1 MVSENPSFEDQI
13 AVVSAELKELAKRP
27 ISKDTYSELVA
38 LRERLEGVVSD
49 FIMCEGCDEMF
60 PIAVQVTI
68 SGDTAT
74 LCKDC
79 AITSIQKDSFTT
91 PRKGRKGSGASKR
104 SRKQVPDSDESALNS
119 ASSDTD
125 ESASSTVSATP
136 RARSRS
142 RSRTAK
148 AAAPEGEDETT
159 SGGAGSDG
167 SENSASL
174 QPSGTTN
181 TSEYVTARRQNT
193 GPLKIEQ
200 SDSKTSVD
208 DVLSA
213 PRSRAARLPQSD
225 EPVLKAT
232 FKETASHLDRT
243 TNEVRQVGR
252 LVEEISPP
260 MDVEKTTR
268 YVMAELRN
276 QRSKIPVS
284 VIPKIV
290 KLLKN
295 GLPSKENGNGGK

>member
-68 SGDTAT
+68 GGDTAT

-104 SRKQVPDSDESALNS
+104 SRKQVPDNDESALNG
-119 ASSDTD
+119 AAGSSDAD
-125 ESASSTVSATP
+125 ESAPSTVSATP

-148 AAAPEGEDETT
+148 AAAPEGEDEST
-159 SGGAGSDG
+159 SGGSG
-167 SENSASL
+167 SL

-181 TSEYVTARRQNT
+181 TSEYVTARRPNS